1 MKQILMDY
9 CESGSMKDLITTLN
23 ISLAEAQISLV
34 LYQSLLGLAYL
45 HAKRILHRDIK
56 AANILMNSKGE
67 VKIADFG
74 VATTM
79 EAVMGKTDTLVG
91 TPYWMSPVSLMMTL
105 NPRSNISLKGNLQQT
120 TVQRKK

>member
-1 MKQILMDY
+1 
-9 CESGSMKDLITTLN
+9 MKDLITTLN

-91 TPYWMSPVSLMMTL
+91 TPYWMSPVSLFDPIIL
-105 NPRSNISLKGNLQQT
+105 NPRGNISSKGNLQQT
-120 TVQRKK
+120 TVQ